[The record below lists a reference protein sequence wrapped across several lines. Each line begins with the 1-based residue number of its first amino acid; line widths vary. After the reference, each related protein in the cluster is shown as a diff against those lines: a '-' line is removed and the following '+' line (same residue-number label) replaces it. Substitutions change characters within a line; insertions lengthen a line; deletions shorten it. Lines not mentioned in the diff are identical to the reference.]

1 MAADVFPLDGELGP
15 AMQVLPERQRKFVL
29 AYISLGQNGFRN
41 NALAAREAGYTGT
54 PGALRVTGHR
64 LSHDPNI
71 QAAIMEEAKKRVC
84 LAAAVVATPVLA
96 DIAMDKDIPAQHRIR
111 AAIALADRGGMPAV
125 SEQRVSV
132 EHSVNR
138 EKMEEL
144 VGRLAAEIG
153 VDPAKLIGVNR
164 AAAPL
169 LELKATEVR
178 REPAT
183 DA

>member
-1 MAADVFPLDGELGP
+1 
-15 AMQVLPERQRKFVL
+15 MQVLNERQRRFVR
-29 AYISLGQNGFRN
+29 AYIALGQNGFHDNR
-41 NALAAREAGYTGT
+41 LACIEAGYRGSDE
-54 PGALRVTGHR
+54 AMRVQGHR
-64 LSHDPNI
+64 LSHDARV
-71 QAAIMEEAKKRVC
+71 QAAIMEEARKRVC

-96 DIAMDKDIPAQHRIR
+96 AIAMDATISPNHRIR
-111 AAIALADRGGMPAV
+111 AAIALADRGGMPALT
-125 SEQRVSV
+125 EHRVSV

-153 VDPAKLIGVNR
+153 VDPARLIGVNR

-169 LELKATEVR
+169 LDLRANEVAS
-178 REPAT
+178 EPAA